1 MKIKIPI
8 AFTVISLVAVVID
21 CFAGMLLIPVY
32 SMFLGFYLSGEN
44 LYSAR
49 VLFIL
54 PSIIFIVS
62 IVGLFTLTKW
72 TRNIF
77 VTITILLHCLLIV
90 FCLVQPFLLKAM
102 VLVAFLIIFVNYFLK
117 ASTRKLFNDQNSF

>member
-1 MKIKIPI
+1 MHGLVPVVKRNRKIGSVKIELLTKSRE
-8 AFTVISLVAVVID
+8 AMLAAVQI
-21 CFAGMLLIPVY
+21 FNNPNIQFK
-32 SMFLGFYLSGEN
+32 SESFI
-44 LYSAR
+44 
-49 VLFIL
+49 VL
-54 PSIIFIVS
+54 SIIFIVS
-62 IVGLFTLTKW
+62 IVGLFTLTKL

-77 VTITILLHCLLIV
+77 VTIAILLHCLLIV